1 MTTERITQS
10 PEGTPTQ
17 AIPRRAHDGP
27 QPLSFPQ
34 ERLFLLDRIMPG
46 LAAYNVPT
54 LVRVGAT
61 LDDGML
67 KAALDAIVARHEI
80 LRTTVRLIDGVPAQE
95 VSAHGEVELAVS
107 DLRSMQPQAREAE
120 ADAQLGAFA
129 TRPFDLSSDV
139 LLRAALVHLAPDE
152 DLLLIVLHHVGS
164 DHVSS
169 TILFRELD
177 ELYSAMSDGSEP
189 ALSELPIQY
198 ADFARWQREQLGG
211 RQLEELVEYWSSQLA
226 GAPER
231 LDLPFDRLR
240 PTVQSYRGKLREFTV
255 SREHAQPLREIARHS
270 GVSMYTVL
278 LAAFKTLLHRYT
290 GVEDLVVGAPASG
303 RHHEE
308 TAQLLGFFS
317 NTLALRTDL
326 SGDPSFV
333 ELLQRIKAT
342 TLEAQIHQELPF
354 EKLVEVLNPQRSQS
368 HSPVFQV
375 LLGYDV
381 SPSQPPKLADTLL
394 EQLPIP
400 GWQWSRF
407 DLSIVLREMPDESLR
422 AQLEYATDLFDDSTI
437 ERLIGHYTTLLNAV
451 GRDGD
456 RRLSQLPILTAG
468 ERDTMLTEWNRTK
481 RAYDRRC
488 LHELVADQAE
498 RSPGA
503 IAVVSGQ
510 DRLTYGELEARSN
523 QLARELV
530 EVGVGAGSLVAICL
544 ERSVDLLVSMLGVL
558 KTGAAY
564 VPIDPT
570 YPPGRQEFML
580 ADAKAPVLITHSQF
594 LGAVDPRGA
603 REICVDRDRARID
616 ARPAEPLGLEVDPE
630 QRAYV
635 IYTSGSSGEP
645 KGVEVTHRSVA
656 NLVSHMREWPGLS
669 ERDVVANLTTPAFD
683 LSVPDWYLPLT
694 TGAQLLI
701 VPREATLDGVE
712 LADWLARS
720 GVTFVQA
727 TPTTWQLLID
737 ASWTG
742 SATLKIV
749 CGGEA
754 LSHAL
759 AQELQSRCASLWHM
773 YGPTETTVWSSILK
787 LEPEDGP
794 PALGGPIANTRFY
807 VLDANRQPVPI
818 GVAGELLIGGE
829 GLALGYHDRPELTA
843 EKFVDDPFS
852 PSAAARLYRTGDLVR
867 WRENGTL
874 EFLGRID
881 QQVKLRGFRIE
892 LGEVEAALDAHPDV
906 SAAVAI
912 VREDSPG
919 DQRLIAYVVPAGEQ
933 IVELEQLRRLCK
945 AKLPPFMVPSGFVS
959 VDAFP
964 VTANGKL
971 DRRALPAPDGARP
984 AMARSYVAPETP
996 VEQTLASIWSEILG
1010 VDRIGV
1016 DDDFFDLGGH
1026 SLLAV
1031 KMLSRVQESLDLNLR
1046 LPQVFEH
1053 STIRELAAA
1062 IAAELLD
1069 AAGDDELASLLAEVE
1084 VPD

>member
-1 MTTERITQS
+1 M
-10 PEGTPTQ
+10 
-17 AIPRRAHDGP
+17 
-27 QPLSFPQ
+27 
-34 ERLFLLDRIMPG
+34 
-46 LAAYNVPT
+46 
-54 LVRVGAT
+54 
-61 LDDGML
+61 
-67 KAALDAIVARHEI
+67 
-80 LRTTVRLIDGVPAQE
+80 
-95 VSAHGEVELAVS
+95 
-107 DLRSMQPQAREAE
+107 
-120 ADAQLGAFA
+120 
-129 TRPFDLSSDV
+129 
-139 LLRAALVHLAPDE
+139 
-152 DLLLIVLHHVGS
+152 
-164 DHVSS
+164 
-169 TILFRELD
+169 
-177 ELYSAMSDGSEP
+177 
-189 ALSELPIQY
+189 
-198 ADFARWQREQLGG
+198 
-211 RQLEELVEYWSSQLA
+211 
-226 GAPER
+226 
-231 LDLPFDRLR
+231 
-240 PTVQSYRGKLREFTV
+240 
-255 SREHAQPLREIARHS
+255 
-270 GVSMYTVL
+270 
-278 LAAFKTLLHRYT
+278 
-290 GVEDLVVGAPASG
+290 
-303 RHHEE
+303 
-308 TAQLLGFFS
+308 
-317 NTLALRTDL
+317 
-326 SGDPSFV
+326 
-333 ELLQRIKAT
+333 
-342 TLEAQIHQELPF
+342 
-354 EKLVEVLNPQRSQS
+354 
-368 HSPVFQV
+368 
-375 LLGYDV
+375 
-381 SPSQPPKLADTLL
+381 
-394 EQLPIP
+394 
-400 GWQWSRF
+400 
-407 DLSIVLREMPDESLR
+407 
-422 AQLEYATDLFDDSTI
+422 
-437 ERLIGHYTTLLNAV
+437 
-451 GRDGD
+451 
-456 RRLSQLPILTAG
+456 
-468 ERDTMLTEWNRTK
+468 
-481 RAYDRRC
+481 
-488 LHELVADQAE
+488 
-498 RSPGA
+498 
-503 IAVVSGQ
+503 
-510 DRLTYGELEARSN
+510 
-523 QLARELV
+523 
-530 EVGVGAGSLVAICL
+530 
-544 ERSVDLLVSMLGVL
+544 
-558 KTGAAY
+558 
-564 VPIDPT
+564 
-570 YPPGRQEFML
+570 
-580 ADAKAPVLITHSQF
+580 
-594 LGAVDPRGA
+594 
-603 REICVDRDRARID
+603 
-616 ARPAEPLGLEVDPE
+616 EVDPE

-656 NLVSHMREWPGLS
+656 NLVSYMRERPGLS

-754 LSHAL
+754 LSQAL

-843 EKFVDDPFS
+843 EKFVDDAFS
-852 PSAAARLYRTGDLVR
+852 PSAGARLYRTGDLVR

-1010 VDRIGV
+1010 VDRIGL

-1031 KMLSRVQESLDLNLR
+1031 KMLSRVQESFDLNLR

-1084 VPD
+1084 APD

>member
-1 MTTERITQS
+1 MNRC
-10 PEGTPTQ
+10 
-17 AIPRRAHDGP
+17 
-27 QPLSFPQ
+27 
-34 ERLFLLDRIMPG
+34 
-46 LAAYNVPT
+46 
-54 LVRVGAT
+54 
-61 LDDGML
+61 
-67 KAALDAIVARHEI
+67 ARN
-80 LRTTVRLIDGVPAQE
+80 
-95 VSAHGEVELAVS
+95 SS
-107 DLRSMQPQAREAE
+107 
-120 ADAQLGAFA
+120 
-129 TRPFDLSSDV
+129 TRPT
-139 LLRAALVHLAPDE
+139 
-152 DLLLIVLHHVGS
+152 
-164 DHVSS
+164 SS
-169 TILFRELD
+169 TIR
-177 ELYSAMSDGSEP
+177 
-189 ALSELPIQY
+189 
-198 ADFARWQREQLGG
+198 
-211 RQLEELVEYWSSQLA
+211 
-226 GAPER
+226 
-231 LDLPFDRLR
+231 
-240 PTVQSYRGKLREFTV
+240 
-255 SREHAQPLREIARHS
+255 
-270 GVSMYTVL
+270 
-278 LAAFKTLLHRYT
+278 
-290 GVEDLVVGAPASG
+290 
-303 RHHEE
+303 
-308 TAQLLGFFS
+308 
-317 NTLALRTDL
+317 
-326 SGDPSFV
+326 
-333 ELLQRIKAT
+333 
-342 TLEAQIHQELPF
+342 
-354 EKLVEVLNPQRSQS
+354 
-368 HSPVFQV
+368 
-375 LLGYDV
+375 
-381 SPSQPPKLADTLL
+381 
-394 EQLPIP
+394 
-400 GWQWSRF
+400 
-407 DLSIVLREMPDESLR
+407 
-422 AQLEYATDLFDDSTI
+422 TI
-437 ERLIGHYTTLLNAV
+437 ERLIGHYTTLLSAV
-451 GRDGD
+451 GRDSD
-456 RRLSQLPILTAG
+456 RRLSQLPILTAE
-468 ERDTMLTEWNRTK
+468 ERDSMLTEWNRTK

-530 EVGVGAGSLVAICL
+530 DVGVGAGSLVAICL

-570 YPPGRQEFML
+570 YPPDRQEFML

-594 LGAVDPRGA
+594 LGTVDPRGA
-603 REICVDRDRARID
+603 KVICVDRDRARID
-616 ARPAEPLGLEVDPE
+616 ERPMEPLGVEVDPE

-656 NLVSHMREWPGLS
+656 NLVSYMRERPGLS

-694 TGAQLLI
+694 TGAQLLL

-727 TPTTWQLLID
+727 TPTTWQLLVD

-754 LSHAL
+754 LSQAL

-773 YGPTETTVWSSILK
+773 YGPTETTVWSSILE
-787 LEPEDGP
+787 LEPGEGL

-843 EKFVDDPFS
+843 EKFVDDAFS
-852 PSAAARLYRTGDLVR
+852 PSAGARLYRTGDLVR

-933 IVELEQLRRLCK
+933 TVELEQLRRLCR

-1010 VDRIGV
+1010 VDRIGL

-1031 KMLSRVQESLDLNLR
+1031 KMLSRVQESFDLSLR

-1069 AAGDDELASLLAEVE
+1069 AADEDELASLLAEVE
-1084 VPD
+1084 APD